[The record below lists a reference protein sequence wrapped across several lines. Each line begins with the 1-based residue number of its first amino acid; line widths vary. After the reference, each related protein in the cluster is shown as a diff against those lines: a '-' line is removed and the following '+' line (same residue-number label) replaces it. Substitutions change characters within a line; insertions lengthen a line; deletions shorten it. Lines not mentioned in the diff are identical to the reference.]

1 MLPHPPVC
9 NDKGD
14 DIPGAIMLPDIA
26 PSTPASTAHRF
37 TLSPDTPHSPLVHMY
52 PVDIRVQT

>member
-1 MLPHPPVC
+1 MLPYPPVC

-37 TLSPDTPHSPLVHMY
+37 TLSPDTLQSSGAHVSC
-52 PVDIRVQT
+52 